1 MCVNWAV
8 YIQGFFHRV
17 QYELI
22 LLYEKKKNFFD
33 KDWADKHAASDK
45 VSSNKQYEFEEG
57 QDLEE
62 AAIEGF
68 LRP

>member
-1 MCVNWAV
+1 MSSRKSERDQPALCCQKREVKK
-8 YIQGFFHRV
+8 
-17 QYELI
+17 
-22 LLYEKKKNFFD
+22 EKKKNFFD